1 MPADDRWDL
10 AWCLKG

>member
-10 AWCLKG
+10 TYV